1 MNFVR
6 YVRVYIGKGELPTH
20 PLQTTIAKTKSQLFS
35 QPASC
40 PSSSSLILQA
50 GEYRRAKN
58 QEQQYLMLLRFVSL
72 VLETIPRH
80 SDYRKN
86 DAEYLRLRAISTTL
100 MEELEQLKFKI
111 KLLDRENL
119 YLPTSAPGAVK
130 FGPEIDS
137 LKSIDQQQKHNGVG
151 NGGSGDTASA
161 LDGLGSP
168 EWAAMIASQSDKVST
183 LTTRPSGALS
193 PTSKLLEMPDV
204 TPGLA
209 LPAASVEM
217 LSKHALGG
225 TLPQPVAHRPEL
237 SYVDTVEAATG
248 KPPPSYSELL
258 ASLDINK
265 PSPYSGQLQLGP
277 QELNVHTAPYPTGP
291 LPPGATCCPPPPP
304 PPLDNTSSTIS
315 SASTATAVAAAPT
328 PPTTG
333 VAEVRKRQR
342 IRDVH
347 LSASLMKEFLRYADV
362 NTRRGIETCG
372 ILAGALSPDDARFT
386 ITCLIVPK
394 QEGTTDTVQALAEEE
409 IFEVQDSRAL
419 YPLGWIHTHPTQSC
433 FLSSVD
439 VHTHCGYQ
447 TMLDE
452 AVAIVMAPSQERHQM
467 GVFRLTTPGGLSL
480 IQQCPLRGFHAH
492 PPTNTGQ
499 PLYEECSNVYLNE
512 RIGYE
517 VIDLRAK
524 R

>member
-1 MNFVR
+1 
-6 YVRVYIGKGELPTH
+6 
-20 PLQTTIAKTKSQLFS
+20 
-35 QPASC
+35 
-40 PSSSSLILQA
+40 
-50 GEYRRAKN
+50 
-58 QEQQYLMLLRFVSL
+58 MLLRFVSL

-111 KLLDRENL
+111 RLLDRENM
-119 YLPTSAPGAVK
+119 YLPTNAPGAVK
-130 FGPEIDS
+130 FGPETDTLS
-137 LKSIDQQQKHNGVG
+137 SIDQQQKHNDIS
-151 NGGSGDTASA
+151 NGGNEDTASA

-168 EWAAMIASQSDKVST
+168 EWAAMIASQSDPKASPQ
-183 LTTRPSGALS
+183 TTRPSGALS
-193 PTSKLLEMPDV
+193 PTTSKLLEMPDV
-204 TPGLA
+204 TSGLT
-209 LPAASVEM
+209 LPAASIEM

-225 TLPQPVAHRPEL
+225 TLPQAAAHTAAPL
-237 SYVDTVEAATG
+237 SGNSIEAAAG
-248 KPPPSYSELL
+248 QPPPSYSALL
-258 ASLDINK
+258 ASLDISK
-265 PSPYSGQLQLGP
+265 PSPYSGQIQLGP
-277 QELNVHTAPYPTGP
+277 QELDVHTAPYPTGP
-291 LPPGATCCPPPPP
+291 PLPGATCCQPPPPP
-304 PPLDNTSSTIS
+304 PNNTSSSTS
-315 SASTATAVAAAPT
+315 TASTATAVAAAPT
-328 PPTTG
+328 PPTSG
-333 VAEVRKRQR
+333 VAEVRKRQK

-372 ILAGALSPDDARFT
+372 ILAGQLSPDDARFT

-452 AVAIVMAPSQERHQM
+452 AVAIVMAPSQQRHQM

-492 PPTNTGQ
+492 PPTSTGQ
-499 PLYEECSNVYLNE
+499 PLYEECNNVYLNE

-517 VIDLRAK
+517 VIDLRTK

>member
-1 MNFVR
+1 MPAPKSPRKAPPSVLDTLHAAAPRREVNSYIPVR
-6 YVRVYIGKGELPTH
+6 TYYRSAVN
-20 PLQTTIAKTKSQLFS
+20 LQR
-35 QPASC
+35 
-40 PSSSSLILQA
+40 QA
-50 GEYRRAKN
+50 DEYRRAKN

-80 SDYRKN
+80 GDYRKN
-86 DAEYLRLRAISTTL
+86 DVEYLRLRAISTTL
-100 MEELEQLKFKI
+100 MEELEQLKLEI
-111 KLLDRENL
+111 RLLNRENP
-119 YLPTSAPGAVK
+119 YLPTNAPGAVK
-130 FGPEIDS
+130 FGPAIDS
-137 LKSIDQQQKHNGVG
+137 LSSFDQQQQHTDIG
-151 NGGSGDTASA
+151 NDGSHDTASA

-168 EWAAMIASQSDKVST
+168 EWAAMMASQSSKPST
-183 LTTRPSGALS
+183 LSTRPAGALS

-204 TPGLA
+204 TPTLA
-209 LPAASVEM
+209 LPPASSDM

-225 TLPQPVAHRPEL
+225 TLPLTSAGRPKL
-237 SYVDTVEAATG
+237 SYDDTIEAAAR
-248 KPPPSYSELL
+248 PPAPSYSELL

-277 QELNVHTAPYPTGP
+277 QELNVHTAPYPIGP

-304 PPLDNTSSTIS
+304 PPPPLNNTSSSTS
-315 SASTATAVAAAPT
+315 TASTGTAVAVAPKPMT
-328 PPTTG
+328 GG

-347 LSASLMKEFLRYADV
+347 LSASLMKEFLRYADA

-409 IFEVQDSRAL
+409 IFEVQDTRSL
-419 YPLGWIHTHPTQSC
+419 YPLGWIHTHPTQTC

-452 AVAIVMAPSQERHQM
+452 AVAIVMAPSQQRHQM

-492 PPTNTGQ
+492 PQTSTGQ

-517 VIDLRAK
+517 VIDLRTK